1 MMRYHHGIDLA
12 LLILLLAV
20 LLATK
25 PQPAQCWNLKLFSRR
40 NNRKS
45 ATRVDAAPTPPS
57 SVASSSGGAAAG
69 TATPGHAG
77 TGTGEAHRRSGGTPL
92 FADLVGDFDL
102 SSIPQWFRSEVI
114 PRLPPLLT
122 DTIPKTLME
131 LWTSLK
137 AMILY
142 KPPVG
147 IAAFYLT
154 FRLLFRNQ
162 RTLSQMGLSDIQIRE
177 EEALGGLGKGRKW
190 KRRAKALDLD
200 MCDREYD
207 TYGGVENVRG
217 ELCTRALEG
226 VDASSAACA
235 GMATKMSGGAQQRRE
250 NRPGV
255 TRIGGSLR
263 QSLSGAVAGAGQ
275 RIRKRLV
282 PSPLELDDDIDSRA
296 RTMLADDTATSG
308 SDDEAKASTI
318 PPPLAEA
325 ASIAM
330 DSLSVSCPPRGS
342 RELYVLKSSES
353 LSVLSMAIAAY
364 NSSTGSKSNGKSS
377 EETRKEILDLVEM
390 ACSVVTVRTLD
401 AMLRV
406 TRDRLVTSSN
416 RLRRARSNWDW
427 AVRVYSGGP
436 IRRAFS
442 KAFRTVLR
450 WIGRGSLEDDRRYL
464 GMAEAAYVREVTR
477 LGRVQELLLSR
488 PNELKGASLL
498 GALESGGI
506 SKDVYGG
513 GVVKPKGAQEVLL
526 GEIMSSNEEKSWSKE
541 VKRWT
546 LDARAFVREVTADVF
561 QTVDSD
567 KKCMPGVTVDGALEL
582 VERWSEGQRDDDID
596 AWRAVLCL
604 VERLATPRRVGEH
617 RARVRISDV
626 VQMIKRL
633 DFGGVP
639 STVFFIWLAHIVH
652 DAVKPHWKSIVDF
665 GQKAGVAVWGVIDM
679 RFWRPLRDITLDLLN
694 RRPHLVDPYAL
705 SIEESSL
712 DNMLRDLGIGDG
724 TPGGR
729 AAAVAA
735 AARLYED
742 ELKSGALRGLVR
754 GRVVRLM
761 LIQIQQLKAGLLKA
775 MGSIDDLVDKN
786 RLNVQLLASIP
797 AFILITYGSKLLAS
811 FIVGLR
817 MKRVTPLPMRN
828 LQEEMSDCL
837 RRIER
842 CLLLSGRDDD
852 LHDSETDGLESEDEG
867 GKRSA
872 TSKELKD
879 DLDMP
884 DAIRS
889 AKYEAPQ
896 LSSDEL
902 GEFILLCHS
911 YLLLLDYATPPISY
925 RTFDAVHRD
934 MQELLLQGQL
944 SVSRQLQL
952 LGLITKK
959 NAELLKNV

>member
-1 MMRYHHGIDLA
+1 MRYHHGIDIA

-25 PQPAQCWNLKLFSRR
+25 SQPAQCWNLKLFSRR

-45 ATRVDAAPTPPS
+45 ATSVDAAPTPS
-57 SVASSSGGAAAG
+57 SVASSSGGVTAG
-69 TATPGHAG
+69 TTPPGHAR
-77 TGTGEAHRRSGGTPL
+77 TGEAHRRSGGPV

-102 SSIPQWFRSEVI
+102 SSIPKWFQSEVI

-131 LWTSLK
+131 LWTNLK

-147 IAAFYLT
+147 ITAFYLT

-162 RTLSQMGLSDIQIRE
+162 RTLTQMGLSDIQIRE

-190 KRRAKALDLD
+190 KRRLKPLDLD

-217 ELCTRALEG
+217 ELCARALEG
-226 VDASSAACA
+226 VDVSSATGA
-235 GMATKMSGGAQQRRE
+235 GMATNMSPGGAQQRQE

-255 TRIGGSLR
+255 FRIGGSLR
-263 QSLSGAVAGAGQ
+263 QSLSGAVVGAGQ
-275 RIRKRLV
+275 RIKKRLV
-282 PSPLELDDDIDSRA
+282 PSPLELNDDIDSRA

-308 SDDEAKASTI
+308 SDDEAKAPI

-342 RELYVLKSSES
+342 REVYVLKSSES
-353 LSVLSMAIAAY
+353 LSVLSKAIAAY
-364 NSSTGSKSNGKSS
+364 NSSTGSISNGKSS
-377 EETRKEILDLVEM
+377 EETSKEILDLVEM

-406 TRDRLVTSSN
+406 TRDRLITSSN

-442 KAFRTVLR
+442 KAFRTVLQ
-450 WIGRGSLEDDRRYL
+450 WLGRGSLEDDRRYL
-464 GMAEAAYVREVTR
+464 GMAEAAYMREVSR

-488 PNELKGASLL
+488 PNELKGGYLL
-498 GALESGGI
+498 GALEGGGV

-526 GEIMSSNEEKSWSKE
+526 GEIMSSNEERSWSKE
-541 VKRWT
+541 VKQWT
-546 LDARAFVREVTADVF
+546 LDARAFVREVTADAF

-567 KKCMPGVTVDGALEL
+567 KKCLPGMTVDDALEL
-582 VERWSEGQRDDDID
+582 VERWSEGKRDDDVD
-596 AWRAVLCL
+596 AWCAVLCL
-604 VERLATPRRVGEH
+604 IEGLATPRRVGEH
-617 RARVRISDV
+617 RARVRIADV
-626 VQMIKRL
+626 VQMIKKL

-652 DAVKPHWKSIVDF
+652 DAIKPHWKSIVDF

-694 RRPHLVDPYAL
+694 RRPHLLDPYAL
-705 SIEESSL
+705 TIEESSL

-724 TPGGR
+724 TPEGR
-729 AAAVAA
+729 AAAVAS

-828 LQEEMSDCL
+828 LQQEMSDSL

-852 LHDSETDGLESEDEG
+852 LHDSEADGLASEDEG

-872 TSKELKD
+872 KELKD

-889 AKYEAPQ
+889 AKYKAPQ
-896 LSSDEL
+896 LSTDEL

-925 RTFDAVHRD
+925 RTFDSVHRD
-934 MQELLLQGQL
+934 MQEMLLQEQL
-944 SVSRQLQL
+944 SVGRQLKL